1 MLEFS
6 YITAQTPGPV
16 ASNAV
21 RNHRQGWETTEQDR
35 AAYQKVELLK
45 NEAIITRIRISAGG
59 VHRAPDMK
67 TREEMEPPGAEG
79 GRAAGN
85 RWSFLVI
92 D

>member
-6 YITAQTPGPV
+6 DITAQTPGSV

-21 RNHRQGWETTEQDR
+21 QNHRQGWETTEQDR
-35 AAYQKVELLK
+35 AAYQKVERLK
-45 NEAIITRIRISAGG
+45 NEAIITTIRISAGG

-67 TREEMEPPGAEG
+67 IREETEPPGAEG
-79 GRAAGN
+79 GCTAGN
-85 RWSFLVI
+85 RRSFLVT